1 MIKIILQKFLWII
14 LICLIN
20 KQTFAISGEEV
31 SIKVSQW
38 LTKEGINGT
47 PVFSKNSQFKDCE
60 NKINIKKVFNNYKTL
75 KVKCLDENGFE
86 LMMRV
91 KIFKNDKTKNKLKPF
106 KASKVVLVKN
116 IPKKTNE
123 IFKII
128 KLKKSLEKND
138 IIQLND
144 LETVI
149 VEKKHQTSFFANKKE
164 LVGRK
169 LKKNMKLGQIL
180 HPRHL
185 FESFDINNGDI
196 ISIVSNLGNVSV
208 IVSGEAQDSG
218 NLGDLIKVKNLKS
231 GIIVKGYIKKDKK
244 IRIFR

>member
-1 MIKIILQKFLWII
+1 MFQIIIKKFFWII
-14 LICLIN
+14 LFCLIN
-20 KQTFAISGEEV
+20 KQTFAISGEEI
-31 SIKVSQW
+31 SAKVTQW
-38 LTKEGINGT
+38 LNKEGINGT
-47 PVFSKNSQFKDCE
+47 PIFSKNRHFKDCK
-60 NKINIKKVFNNYKTL
+60 NKIDIKKVFNNYKTL
-75 KVKCLDENGFE
+75 KVNCLDKNGFE
-86 LMMRV
+86 LTMRV
-91 KIFKNDKTKNKLKPF
+91 KNFRKVKNKKILKSNQL
-106 KASKVVLVKN
+106 SKVIKGKN
-116 IPKKTNE
+116 IPKETNT

-144 LETVI
+144 IQTVI
-149 VEKKHQTSFFANKKE
+149 VEKRHQTSFFSDKNE

-169 LKKNMKLGQIL
+169 LKKNLKLGQIL

-185 FESFDINNGDI
+185 FENFDVYNGDI

-208 IVSGEAQDSG
+208 TVSGEAQDSG

-231 GIIVKGYIKKDKK
+231 GKIVRGYIKKDKK

>member
-1 MIKIILQKFLWII
+1 MFKIIHKICFWII

-20 KQTFAISGEEV
+20 KQTFAISGEEI
-31 SIKVSQW
+31 STKVSHW
-38 LTKEGINGT
+38 LNKQGVNGT
-47 PVFSKNSQFKDCE
+47 PVFSKNSYFKDCK
-60 NKINIKKVFNNYKTL
+60 NKIDIKKVFNNYKTL
-75 KVKCLDENGFE
+75 KVNCLDKNGFK
-86 LMMRV
+86 LTIRV
-91 KIFKNDKTKNKLKPF
+91 KVLKKVKTKTKLKPIKFF
-106 KASKVVLVKN
+106 KSIKEKN
-116 IPKKTNE
+116 IPKKTNQ

-149 VEKKHQTSFFANKKE
+149 VEKRHQTSFFANKKK
-164 LVGRK
+164 LIGRK
-169 LKKNMKLGQIL
+169 LKKNMKMGQIL

-196 ISIVSNLGNVSV
+196 ITIESNFGNVSV
-208 IVSGEAQDSG
+208 TVSGEAQGSG

-231 GIIVKGYIKKDKK
+231 GNIIKGYIKKDKK
-244 IRIFR
+244 IKIFH

>member
-1 MIKIILQKFLWII
+1 MFKIIHKICFWII

-20 KQTFAISGEEV
+20 KQTFAISGEEI
-31 SIKVSQW
+31 STKVSHW
-38 LTKEGINGT
+38 LNKQGVNGT
-47 PVFSKNSQFKDCE
+47 PVFSKNSYFKDCK
-60 NKINIKKVFNNYKTL
+60 NKIDIKKVFNNYKTL
-75 KVKCLDENGFE
+75 KVNCLDKNGFK
-86 LMMRV
+86 LTIRV
-91 KIFKNDKTKNKLKPF
+91 KVLKKVKTKTKLKPIKFF
-106 KASKVVLVKN
+106 KSIKEKN
-116 IPKKTNE
+116 IPKKTNQ

-149 VEKKHQTSFFANKKE
+149 VEKRHQTSFFANKKE
-164 LVGRK
+164 LIGRK
-169 LKKNMKLGQIL
+169 LKKNMKMGQIL

-196 ISIVSNLGNVSV
+196 ITIESNFGNVSV
-208 IVSGEAQDSG
+208 TVSGEAQGSG

-231 GIIVKGYIKKDKK
+231 GNIIKGYIKKDKK
-244 IRIFR
+244 IKIFH